1 MQHNRITI
9 TETETP
15 YLDAED
21 WQIALKPYEGNPQ
34 PALTLGIHLVEL
46 KQRINDLNLH
56 DALDAIDVAIDCL
69 YSHSH
74 FHGVGRGLFES
85 AIEGKLT
92 ADKESL
98 LRQLGVEIEDE
109 EDDDEDEDE

>member
-1 MQHNRITI
+1 MQHNRITV
-9 TETETP
+9 TETDTS
-15 YLDAED
+15 YLDEED
-21 WQIALKPYEGNPQ
+21 WQIALAPYEGKPQ
-34 PALTLGIHLVEL
+34 AALTLGIHLVEL

-69 YSHSH
+69 YSHSD

-98 LRQLGVEIEDE
+98 LRQLGVKI
-109 EDDDEDEDE
+109 DDEDVEDE

>member
-1 MQHNRITI
+1 MLNNPSTDSEN
-9 TETETP
+9 T
-15 YLDAED
+15 YLDEED
-21 WQIALKPYEGNPQ
+21 WQIALEPYEGKPQ
-34 PALTLGIHLVEL
+34 AALTLGIHLVEL

-69 YSHSH
+69 YNHSD
-74 FHGVGRGLFES
+74 FHSVGRGLFES

-98 LRQLGVEIEDE
+98 LRQLGIEIEDDE
-109 EDDDEDEDE
+109 DDEDE

>member
-1 MQHNRITI
+1 MQHNRITV
-9 TETETP
+9 TETDTS
-15 YLDAED
+15 YLDEED
-21 WQIALKPYEGNPQ
+21 WQIDLAPYEGKPQ
-34 PALTLGIHLVEL
+34 AALTLGIHLVEL

-69 YSHSH
+69 YSHSD

-98 LRQLGVEIEDE
+98 LRQLGVKI
-109 EDDDEDEDE
+109 DDEDVEDE